1 MQESTEFIDLAAHI
15 NHRSCIISH
24 ELIVLFQTSL
34 ELLSFGAIMSE
45 VTLLLQDIEELAG
58 LGGHLL
64 MFLDQ
69 FLDLLFDRQE
79 HLQGFFC

>member
-1 MQESTEFIDLAAHI
+1 
-15 NHRSCIISH
+15 
-24 ELIVLFQTSL
+24 
-34 ELLSFGAIMSE
+34 MSE

-69 FLDLLFDRQE
+69 FLDLLFDRLE